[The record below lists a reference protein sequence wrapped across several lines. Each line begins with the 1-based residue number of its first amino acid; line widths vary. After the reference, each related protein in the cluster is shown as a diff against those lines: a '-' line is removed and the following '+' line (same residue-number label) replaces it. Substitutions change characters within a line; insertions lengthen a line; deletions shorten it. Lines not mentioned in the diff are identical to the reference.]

1 MGITDARLAMRL
13 KQPGRAASYI
23 LSEGL
28 DRGWST
34 QEPLRCRPACFL
46 PASGQAAEVK
56 VNDGRGVEGQ
66 QLTQRKA
73 DNGVTSGRRSSE
85 PAPKLSISGMP
96 PSSAAI
102 VVIMIGRNRSRQAR
116 VRSVRLDRRTVLRAF
131 VGGDSGRGPSHESQA
146 RRPPPACRRQC
157 VYSHGQ
163 LRYRISRHTQG
174 CRSPSSKIRL
184 RAEAKMNR
192 DRSECG
198 FIPDDRQ
205 RCRSRTGRK
214 M

>member
-1 MGITDARLAMRL
+1 MRNRLGKRVLRRAWTVRRLTGSLRFPRTPNLYTDWLACKVMGTTDAWLAIRL
-13 KQPGRAASYI
+13 KQLGRAASYI

-28 DRGWST
+28 DRGWRAST
-34 QEPLRCRPACFL
+34 QQPLRCRPACFL

-96 PSSAAI
+96 PSSGAI

-116 VRSVRLDRRTVLRAF
+116 
-131 VGGDSGRGPSHESQA
+131 
-146 RRPPPACRRQC
+146 
-157 VYSHGQ
+157 
-163 LRYRISRHTQG
+163 
-174 CRSPSSKIRL
+174 
-184 RAEAKMNR
+184 
-192 DRSECG
+192 
-198 FIPDDRQ
+198 
-205 RCRSRTGRK
+205 
-214 M
+214 